1 MKKRIVIDDYKLE
14 AEGYKDNEIISQL
27 LVVGA
32 MLAKHFGI
40 SKREII
46 KCIKKVW
53 KLKVD

>member
-1 MKKRIVIDDYKLE
+1 MKKRIVIEDYKLE
-14 AEGYKDNEIISQL
+14 AEGYEESEIISQL
-27 LVVGA
+27 LVVAA
-32 MLAKHFGI
+32 MLAKHFGT